1 MAYMIREWLWVDELF
16 AIGGLIMLVLLGI
29 TLAIIPSVWAPL
41 IALLLLWIGTFVG
54 LFLFVRHKRSARSE

>member
-1 MAYMIREWLWVDELF
+1 MIRGWLWVDELF
-16 AIGGLIMLVLLGI
+16 AIGGLIMLVLLVI
-29 TLAIIPSVWAPL
+29 TLAVIPSVWAPL

>member
-1 MAYMIREWLWVDELF
+1 MIQF
-16 AIGGLIMLVLLGI
+16 KIGWTIMLVLLGI

-41 IALLLLWIGTFVG
+41 IALLLLWIGTFAG